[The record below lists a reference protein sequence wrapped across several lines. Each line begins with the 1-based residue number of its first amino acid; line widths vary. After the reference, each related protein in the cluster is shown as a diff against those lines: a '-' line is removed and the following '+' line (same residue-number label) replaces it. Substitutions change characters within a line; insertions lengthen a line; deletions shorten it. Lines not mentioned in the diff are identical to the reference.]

1 MALPIED
8 YAVIGD
14 CRTAALVGTDGSV
27 DWLCFPRFDAPA
39 CFAALLGTPDHG
51 RWLVAPA
58 GPVRATRRQYR
69 GDTLVLE
76 TVFETDEGEVAVVDF
91 MPVGRD
97 APAVVR
103 IVEGR
108 RGRVP
113 MRMQLAIRFD
123 YGSEVPWVY
132 AADGGVLAVAGPDA
146 VRLDTPVKTVGQ
158 GLTTVA
164 EFAAEPG
171 KRVPFS
177 FASFRSFDHPPA
189 RFDAEA
195 ALAETDRWW
204 REWSGRC
211 TYKGERRDLV
221 VRSLLTLKALTYQP
235 SGGIVA
241 AATTSL
247 PEKIGG
253 VRNWDYRYCW
263 LRDATLTLL
272 ALMNAG
278 YADEAKAWRQWLLR
292 AVAGDPTTTQIMY
305 GLGGERRLVEW
316 EVKELAGLRR
326 VEAGAGR

>member
-1 MALPIED
+1 
-8 YAVIGD
+8 
-14 CRTAALVGTDGSV
+14 
-27 DWLCFPRFDAPA
+27 
-39 CFAALLGTPDHG
+39 
-51 RWLVAPA
+51 
-58 GPVRATRRQYR
+58 
-69 GDTLVLE
+69 
-76 TVFETDEGEVAVVDF
+76 
-91 MPVGRD
+91 
-97 APAVVR
+97 
-103 IVEGR
+103 
-108 RGRVP
+108 

-247 PEKIGG
+247 PEKMGG

-272 ALMNAG
+272 ALINAG

-305 GLGGERRLVEW
+305 GLGGERRLIEW
-316 EVKELAGLRR
+316 EVKGCRATKGRSRCGSVTRPTASSSSTCTAKSATPCIRPGSPAWSRPPAIGTWRR
-326 VEAGAGR
+326 RWSTSWRRRGTGRTKACGRCAARGGTSPTRR